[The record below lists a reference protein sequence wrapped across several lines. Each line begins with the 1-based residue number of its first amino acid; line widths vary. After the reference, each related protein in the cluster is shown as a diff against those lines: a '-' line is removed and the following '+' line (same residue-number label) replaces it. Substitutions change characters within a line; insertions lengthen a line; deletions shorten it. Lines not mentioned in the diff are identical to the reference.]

1 MIIVRL
7 VTIWLIKL
15 VHTSSYTRFGI
26 PELMCIVQRRR
37 SRANYIKGENLADTR
52 TTSGDHQNPTLLDVF
67 TKFWGTY
74 KPGVFLT
81 MEEILATTGQRVS
94 D

>member
-15 VHTSSYTRFGI
+15 VQTSSYTRFGI
-26 PELMCIVQRRR
+26 PELMCNAVDPEPVA
-37 SRANYIKGENLADTR
+37 SRVKTYLADTR

-74 KPGVFLT
+74 KPEVFLT
-81 MEEILATTGQRVS
+81 MDEILATTGQRVS